1 VKVLGVI
8 PARYGSTRLPG
19 KALVDICG
27 QTMIQRVYQRAARAS
42 CLDGLIVATDD
53 ERILNEVRRFG
64 GNAVMTS
71 VHHRTGTDRIAE
83 AVSKMDADIVVNV
96 QGDEPLLDPRCIDQV
111 VAPLVEDPTLP
122 MSTLRTP
129 LTNPEDVQDPNF
141 VKVVVDKNDYA
152 LYFSRY
158 PIPYARSAELAA
170 PHYLHI
176 GLYAYRRDFLLT
188 YASLPSTPLER
199 SEALEQLRALEHGY
213 RIKVPLTEWDSISV
227 DTPEDLERVRRLV
240 EQLEG

>member
-1 VKVLGVI
+1 MKVLGVI

-27 QTMIQRVYQRAARAS
+27 QTMIQRVYQRAAKAS

-64 GNAVMTS
+64 GCAVMTS

-83 AVSKMDADIVVNV
+83 AVSKMEADIVVNV

-111 VAPLVEDPTLP
+111 VAPLIEDPTLP

-141 VKVVVDKNDYA
+141 VKVVVDKNEYA

-158 PIPYARSAELAA
+158 PIPYVRSAELAA

>member
-1 VKVLGVI
+1 
-8 PARYGSTRLPG
+8 
-19 KALVDICG
+19 
-27 QTMIQRVYQRAARAS
+27 
-42 CLDGLIVATDD
+42 
-53 ERILNEVRRFG
+53 
-64 GNAVMTS
+64 
-71 VHHRTGTDRIAE
+71 
-83 AVSKMDADIVVNV
+83 
-96 QGDEPLLDPRCIDQV
+96 
-111 VAPLVEDPTLP
+111 VAPLIEDPTLP

-141 VKVVVDKNDYA
+141 VKVVVDKNEYA

>member
-1 VKVLGVI
+1 MKVLGVI

>member
-1 VKVLGVI
+1 MKVLGVI

-27 QTMIQRVYQRAARAS
+27 QTMIRRVYQRAARAS

-64 GNAVMTS
+64 GSAVMTS

-111 VAPLVEDPTLP
+111 VAPLIEDPTLP

-141 VKVVVDKNDYA
+141 VKVVVDKNEYA